1 MSEDKKKVKA
11 EEDKK
16 LLEELGMLTFRRAKL
31 QAELNKNAQRSNE
44 IGAELEK
51 AENGK

>member
-1 MSEDKKKVKA
+1 MEV
-11 EEDKK
+11 EERKE
-16 LLEELGMLTFRRAKL
+16 LLAELGELTYRRAKL

-44 IGAELEK
+44 IGNLLEK